1 MKTAVCYFRKSIEY
15 EAEKSIERQREIA
28 FEYAEKNGIQIVEEY
43 AEVGSSATINR
54 PELQRMLHDVS
65 QLKTIDYILV
75 YSFDRITREVDD
87 LGWIL
92 TQLKKVMKV
101 KTRVHSITEDNDYE
115 DDHIKLFMIMMRT
128 FGSTQERINTVNRLQ
143 GSRQMKQRKG
153 GYVGGS
159 APFGYQSIKGS
170 GELHINVDEVFIVRT
185 VFILREGKHTMQEI
199 ADELNAIPSFFT
211 RKGKSFSATTVH
223 RILKNK
229 DMYEGKTLAPRIL

>member
-28 FEYAEKNGIQIVEEY
+28 YEYAKNNGIQIVGEY
-43 AEVGSSATINR
+43 SEVGSSATINR
-54 PELQRMLHDVS
+54 PELQRMLQDVS

-101 KTRVHSITEDNDYE
+101 KTRVHSMTEENDYE
-115 DDHIKLFMIMMRT
+115 DDHFKLFLVMMRT

-143 GSRQMKQRKG
+143 DSRRRKQKKG
-153 GYVGGS
+153 GYVGGK
-159 APFGYQSIKGS
+159 APFGYYSVKGS
-170 GELHINVDEVFIVRT
+170 GKLHIHEDEMLIVKT
-185 VFILREGKHTMQEI
+185 AFILRKGKHTMQEI
-199 ADELNAIPSFFT
+199 ADELNNAGFRT
-211 RKGKSFSATTVH
+211 RRGKEFSATTVQ

-229 DMYEGKTLAPRIL
+229 NVYEGKTLAPGIF